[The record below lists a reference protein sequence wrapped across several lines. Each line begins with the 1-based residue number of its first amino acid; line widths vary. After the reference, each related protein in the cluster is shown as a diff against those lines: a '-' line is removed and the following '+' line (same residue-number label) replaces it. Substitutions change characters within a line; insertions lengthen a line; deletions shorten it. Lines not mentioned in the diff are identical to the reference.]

1 MTMTHEPAAT
11 KATPPTPAMVRA
23 KTKHRIAEID
33 LEIAALA
40 HEKATLR
47 AELAPK

>member
-1 MTMTHEPAAT
+1 MTTLLEADAKRPPA
-11 KATPPTPAMVRA
+11 PTPAMVRA